1 MALVGTDRSVDGRT
15 VGVGRPVVTCG
26 NRLAGALEPMGT
38 DRSVHGRA
46 FRTGRADRIRGQSG
60 QSPSGVTLIEMLIA
74 MAIIGLMAA
83 MATPSIT
90 AGLDSL
96 RLRSASDQIIG
107 FLNVALSRADT
118 RQQAVEVVISPAD
131 GTITARS
138 SDNGFNRKLEVASP
152 IKILS
157 VQPAPAASLEEAAAP
172 RRFLLYPGGAPP
184 KITIEIGNSSGRKRL
199 VSIDPVTGVP
209 QSDGK
214 ASEK

>member
-1 MALVGTDRSVDGRT
+1 MPTSSVGAFR
-15 VGVGRPVVTCG
+15 
-26 NRLAGALEPMGT
+26 NRLAIPLEPMGT
-38 DRSVHGRA
+38 DRSVPCRT
-46 FRTGRADRIRGQSG
+46 FRTGRASRIWGQSG
-60 QSPSGVTLIEMLIA
+60 QSPSGAGVTLIEMLIA

-83 MATPSIT
+83 MATPSIS

-96 RLRSASDQIIG
+96 RLRSTSDQIIG

-157 VQPAPAASLEEAAAP
+157 IQPAPAASLDEAAAP
-172 RRFLLYPGGAPP
+172 RRFLIYPGGAPP

-214 ASEK
+214 AQ